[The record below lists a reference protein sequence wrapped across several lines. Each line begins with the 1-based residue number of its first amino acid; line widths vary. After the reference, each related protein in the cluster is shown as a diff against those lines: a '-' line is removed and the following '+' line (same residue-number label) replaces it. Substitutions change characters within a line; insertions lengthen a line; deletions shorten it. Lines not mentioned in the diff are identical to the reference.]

1 MPLTRVLAVN
11 AKLREGFQQSLRLR
25 RRRCIHLRRFPET
38 ARKKEAAIFGGSIL
52 SFTQEAEIL
61 LQLGRNARE
70 LAVERRADRIDRRD
84 DHDRDTGGDQAV
96 FDRSRT
102 RLVLENAN
110 SLDI

>member
-1 MPLTRVLAVN
+1 M
-11 AKLREGFQQSLRLR
+11 R
-25 RRRCIHLRRFPET
+25 RGLEA

-70 LAVERRADRIDRRD
+70 LAVERGADRI
-84 DHDRDTGGDQAV
+84 DHDRDTGSDQAV
-96 FDRSRT
+96 FNRSRT

>member
-1 MPLTRVLAVN
+1 
-11 AKLREGFQQSLRLR
+11 LR
-25 RRRCIHLRRFPET
+25 RGLEA

-96 FDRSRT
+96 FNCSRT
-102 RLVLENAN
+102 RLVLEKRKQLRYLTH
-110 SLDI
+110 SI